1 MGKPKRVIVWEG
13 DTSNLPNRNE
23 KKNIVYPSPKL
34 GSMIGC
40 FEDTVNPSLPY
51 RITFNP
57 QEIKFIQVT
66 RTSTLKQ
73 LKGSN
78 IYFNAL
84 IHTRFNSNTAE
95 YPNWNVWAANS
106 GDIVTPGIWLCHTNS
121 NVKVEIEV
129 IPCVESIES
138 DQVETPAISI
148 RKLSSKLIFKT
159 LTYSRMRWNAD
170 NSGCVTHF
178 GGCMQI
184 PIIFYRIPDGRIS
197 WTKYSV
203 ENIRNFIESK
213 KEALVVFCYP
223 SHYDADIITDFNTKF
238 IQKTYEQLGIQDL
251 YEEYL
256 EQSK

>member
-34 GSMIGC
+34 GSMIEC

-84 IHTRFNSNTAE
+84 IHTRFNSNAAN
-95 YPNWNVWAANS
+95 YPNWGTWATNN
-106 GDIVTPGIWLCHTNS
+106 GGIVTPGIWLCHTKS

-129 IPCVESIES
+129 IPCVESIEL
-138 DQVETPAISI
+138 DQVEIPAISI
-148 RKLSSKLIFKT
+148 RKLSSKLIFET
-159 LTYSRMRWNAD
+159 LTYSRMQWNAD

-178 GGCMQI
+178 GSCMQI

-197 WTKYSV
+197 WTKCSV

-223 SHYDADIITDFNTKF
+223 SQYDVDIITDFNTKF
-238 IQKTYEQLGIQDL
+238 VQKTYEQLGIQDL

>member
-23 KKNIVYPSPKL
+23 KKNIICPSPKL
-34 GSMIGC
+34 GSMIEC
-40 FEDTVNPSLPY
+40 FENTVNPSLPY

-78 IYFNAL
+78 IYFSAL
-84 IHTRFNSNTAE
+84 IHTRFNSNAAK
-95 YPNWNVWAANS
+95 YPNWGVWAADS
-106 GDIVTPGIWLCHTNS
+106 DTIITPGIWLCYTNL
-121 NVKVEIEV
+121 NVKAEIEV
-129 IPCVESIES
+129 IPCVESIEL
-138 DQVETPAISI
+138 DRIETPAIFIS
-148 RKLSSKLIFKT
+148 KLSSKLIFET
-159 LTYSRMRWNAD
+159 LTYSRMQWNAD

-178 GGCMQI
+178 GSCMQI

-223 SHYDADIITDFNTKF
+223 SQYDVDIIIDFRTKF
-238 IQKTYEQLGIQDL
+238 VQKTYEQLGIQDL

>member
-34 GSMIGC
+34 GSMIEC

-51 RITFNP
+51 RITFNRK
-57 QEIKFIQVT
+57 EIKFIQVT

-78 IYFNAL
+78 INFSAL
-84 IHTRFNSNTAE
+84 INTRFNSNTAK
-95 YPNWNVWAANS
+95 YPNWGVWATNS
-106 GDIVTPGIWLCHTNS
+106 DTITPGIWLCYTNS

-129 IPCVESIES
+129 IPCVESIEL

-148 RKLSSKLIFKT
+148 RKLSSKLIFET
-159 LTYSRMRWNAD
+159 LTYSRMQWNAD

-184 PIIFYRIPDGRIS
+184 PIIFYRIPDGMIS
-197 WTKYSV
+197 WTKCSV

-223 SHYDADIITDFNTKF
+223 SQYDVDIITDFNTKF
-238 IQKTYEQLGIQDL
+238 VQKTYEQLGIQDL

>member
-34 GSMIGC
+34 GSMIEC

-57 QEIKFIQVT
+57 KEIKFIQVT
-66 RTSTLKQ
+66 RASTLKQ

-84 IHTRFNSNTAE
+84 IHTRFSSNTTN
-95 YPNWNVWAANS
+95 YPDWGVWATDS
-106 GDIVTPGIWLCHTNS
+106 GNIVTPGIWLCHTNS

-129 IPCVESIES
+129 IPCVESIEL
-138 DQVETPAISI
+138 DQVEVPAIYI
-148 RKLSSKLIFKT
+148 KKLSSKLIFET
-159 LTYSRMRWNAD
+159 LTYGRMRWNAD
-170 NSGCVTHF
+170 NSGCVTQF

-213 KEALVVFCYP
+213 KEALVVFCCP
-223 SHYDADIITDFNTKF
+223 SPYDADIITNFKTKF
-238 IQKTYEQLGIQDL
+238 VQKTYEQLGIQDL

-256 EQSK
+256 E